1 MLIWFAAGSV
11 AIVWTVFRSPAVDY
25 RAVSLGSVVGLVEV
39 PFGSGPLQTLLCS
52 CVALAVAM
60 ALTVGHRLRRR
71 RALGVPIGMFL
82 HLVLNGSWTNE
93 EIFWWPVRGDGLF
106 ATSSLVL
113 QRGIWSGVLE
123 LAGVMVALWLWSEF
137 GLDDPERRT
146 TFVRTGQLDRSFV
159 KSRPDPDPDPDHDHP
174 DRVARP

>member
-1 MLIWFAAGSV
+1 MLIWFAAGSA

-25 RAVSLGSVVGLVEV
+25 RAVALGSVVGLIEV

-52 CVALAVAM
+52 CVALAAAM
-60 ALTVGHRLRRR
+60 ALTVGRRLRRR
-71 RALGVPIGMFL
+71 RRARCADRHVL

-93 EIFWWPVRGDGLF
+93 EIFWWPARGDGLF
-106 ATSSLVL
+106 ATDSLVL

-137 GLDDPERRT
+137 GLDDRERRAS
-146 TFVRTGQLDRSFV
+146 FLRTGQLDRSFV
-159 KSRPDPDPDPDHDHP
+159 TSRPDPDHP
-174 DRVARP
+174 DRATRS